1 MSFTQIVNAILP
13 PDDDPAAVRRW
24 RSIIGIIVL
33 ALFVHA
39 VISWHV
45 FAHQADIER
54 LSQQIE
60 AKSGEIEEV
69 RKRVDRGT
77 ELQLIQLTRSL
88 YDQQCKAESRR
99 DKESLQRMIDRYEQE
114 YRSLT
119 RSQMPSPGVT
129 C

>member
-1 MSFTQIVNAILP
+1 MGL
-13 PDDDPAAVRRW
+13 
-24 RSIIGIIVL
+24 IVL
-33 ALFVHA
+33 ALVVHA
-39 VISWHV
+39 TVGWHIY
-45 FAHQADIER
+45 ATQADISR
-54 LSQQIE
+54 LSSQIE
-60 AKSGEIEEV
+60 AKSGEIQDV

-99 DKESLQRMIDRYEQE
+99 DKEALQRMIDRYEQE

-119 RSQMPSPGVT
+119 RSQMPSPAVT